1 MSDDT
6 NTPGIDHG
14 QYPSFS
20 LGTDGARLRAW
31 SMSWPGR
38 AVLAA
43 ERTVLDAML
52 PNLFGYYLLQV
63 GSLSDPQSVNASRIR
78 SRVCVVEDHLSP
90 DEGCSLIGGSPQ
102 ALPIATDSVD
112 VVLLQH
118 VLEFQRSPHEA
129 LREAERV
136 LVPEGHLVLAG
147 FNPYSLFGLWR
158 MTERQRAS
166 PPWSGRFVSLTRVKD
181 WLALLGLEP
190 TEVRMAF
197 FRPPF
202 SQPAVLR
209 RLRRLESIGAR
220 LWPYTGGVYVVVA
233 RKRVATLTPI
243 KPRWVPR
250 RSLVGIRVAEPTARR
265 ECEPQMP
272 PPRCRSG
279 IAA

>member
-1 MSDDT
+1 M
-6 NTPGIDHG
+6 
-14 QYPSFS
+14 
-20 LGTDGARLRAW
+20 
-31 SMSWPGR
+31 
-38 AVLAA
+38 
-43 ERTVLDAML
+43 LDAML

-63 GSLSDPQSVNASRIR
+63 GSLSDPQSVSASRIR
-78 SRVCVVEDHLSP
+78 SRVCVVEGHIP
-90 DEGCSLIGGSPQ
+90 RDEGCSAIVGSPQ
-102 ALPIATDSVD
+102 ELPVATDSVD

-118 VLEFQRSPHEA
+118 VLEFQHSPHDA

-158 MTERQRAS
+158 MTGRQRAS

-190 TEVRMAF
+190 TEARMAF

-202 SQPAVLR
+202 SRPALLR
-209 RLRRLESIGAR
+209 RLRRVESVGAR
-220 LWPYTGGVYVVVA
+220 FWPYAGGVYVVVA

-265 ECEPQMP
+265 EGGP
-272 PPRCRSG
+272 PTPPAGCRSG